1 VSPATQSPQPPSE
14 DFGAPTPTP
23 SLQAL
28 RTFLEVGIKVGPAVA
43 RRAGLSHSELD
54 ALEALMTAPRGPV
67 ELARDLG
74 VTSAA
79 SSGIVDRLEAR
90 GHVTRRPH
98 PSDGRRTE
106 VVITDSA
113 RQEVLGHLLPML
125 DALSRMDQQRTDQE
139 REVVTRYLEAATEAM
154 RTMLR

>member
-1 VSPATQSPQPPSE
+1 VSRARQDPPE
-14 DFGAPTPTP
+14 GFRVPAPTS

-28 RTFLEVGIKVGPAVA
+28 RTFLDVGIKVGPAVA
-43 RRAGLSHSELD
+43 RRAQLGHSELE
-54 ALEALMTAPRGPV
+54 ALEALMTASRGPV

-106 VVITDSA
+106 VEITESGRA
-113 RQEVLGHLLPML
+113 EVLGHLMPMFV
-125 DALSRMDQQRTDQE
+125 ALSRLDEQLTDQE
-139 REVVTRYLEAATEAM
+139 REVVTRYLEGATQAM
-154 RTMLR
+154 RTML